1 TLVLSNIGILQ
12 TLQKNIRT
20 VKKPLPPETDME
32 VVCIAVPPIERMNR
46 VVHLATTAVAS
57 RTGLNIDQAD
67 DINTALDELFRLS
80 LSKTGGEQSFCVRYD
95 IHDDRLEVLAEKVR
109 VSMEDDSSKVSRY
122 RRFIIEKVADR
133 FEERTNPDGGFDI
146 LLVKFVSN

>member
-1 TLVLSNIGILQ
+1 MTPDKDV
-12 TLQKNIRT
+12 
-20 VKKPLPPETDME
+20 E

-67 DINTALDELFRLS
+67 DINTALDEIFRLS
-80 LSKTGGEQSFCVRYD
+80 VTKPDDSQSFCVRYD
-95 IHDDRLEVLAEKVR
+95 IHDDRLEVVAEKIHA
-109 VSMEDDSSKVSRY
+109 SLGDGNSKVSRY

-133 FEERTNPDGGFDI
+133 YEERSNPDGGYDI
-146 LLVKFVSN
+146 LLVKFVGDRA

>member
-1 TLVLSNIGILQ
+1 MMD
-12 TLQKNIRT
+12 KR
-20 VKKPLPPETDME
+20 DME
-32 VVCIAVPPIERMNR
+32 VVCIVVPPVEQMNR

-80 LSKTGGEQSFCVRYD
+80 ISQPDNKQCFSVRYD
-95 IHDDRLEVLAEKVR
+95 IHNNRLEVLAER
-109 VSMEDDSSKVSRY
+109 LQASIGDGSSKVSRY

-133 FEERTNPDGGFDI
+133 FEERTNPDGGFDV
-146 LLVKFVSN
+146 LLVKFISNNLE

>member
-1 TLVLSNIGILQ
+1 MTPD
-12 TLQKNIRT
+12 R
-20 VKKPLPPETDME
+20 DME

-80 LSKTGGEQSFCVRYD
+80 ISQPDDRQSFCVRYD
-95 IHDDRLEVLAEKVR
+95 IHDDRLEVVAEKIKASVG
-109 VSMEDDSSKVSRY
+109 DGSSKVSRY

-133 FEERTNPDGGFDI
+133 FEERTNPEGGFDI
-146 LLVKFVSN
+146 LLVKFVGDQA

>member
-1 TLVLSNIGILQ
+1 MT
-12 TLQKNIRT
+12 
-20 VKKPLPPETDME
+20 PEGDME

-46 VVHLATTAVAS
+46 LVHLATTAVAS

-80 LSKTGGEQSFCVRYD
+80 ISQSDDSQSFCVRYD
-95 IHDDRLEVLAEKVR
+95 IHNDRLEVLAEKIQASVG
-109 VSMEDDSSKVSRY
+109 DGSSKVSRY

-133 FEERTNPDGGFDI
+133 FEERTNPEGGFDI
-146 LLVKFVSN
+146 LLVKFVCDQA

>member
-1 TLVLSNIGILQ
+1 MTSDN
-12 TLQKNIRT
+12 
-20 VKKPLPPETDME
+20 EME
-32 VVCIAVPPIERMNR
+32 VVCIAVPPLERMNR

-80 LSKTGGEQSFCVRYD
+80 VSQPGAKQSFCVRYD
-95 IHDDRLEVLAEKVR
+95 IHDDRLEVVAEKVQA
-109 VSMEDDSSKVSRY
+109 SIGDGSSKVSRY

-133 FEERTNPDGGFDI
+133 FEERSNPDGGFDV
-146 LLVKFVSN
+146 LLVKFVGERAG

>member
-1 TLVLSNIGILQ
+1 MTHE
-12 TLQKNIRT
+12 R
-20 VKKPLPPETDME
+20 DME
-32 VVCIAVPPIERMNR
+32 VVCIAVPPMERMNR
-46 VVHLATTAVAS
+46 VVHLATTSVAS

-80 LSKTGGEQSFCVRYD
+80 ISQPDGKRSFCVRYD
-95 IHDDRLEVLAEKVR
+95 IYDDRLEVLAEKLQA
-109 VSMEDDSSKVSRY
+109 SIGDGSSKVSRY

-146 LLVKFVSN
+146 LLVKFVSDQA